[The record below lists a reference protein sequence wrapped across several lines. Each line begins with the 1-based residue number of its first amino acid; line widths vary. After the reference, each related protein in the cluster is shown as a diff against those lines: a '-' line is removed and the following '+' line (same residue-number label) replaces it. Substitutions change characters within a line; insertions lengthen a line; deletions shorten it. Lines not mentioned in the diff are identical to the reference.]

1 MEAQTLPGPENMKAL
16 LIRAA
21 IVLIATSVHL
31 EAKTIACPQKDPL
44 FRITLPDSWI
54 TTWEKDGSLTCM
66 PRNHSK
72 YVSIVPSENFN
83 TKGELKAQLPK
94 TAREA
99 GENSKMKD
107 LKLGQVREMTGAN
120 RLNLLSINARGTSH
134 GKQMVFTLV
143 AFAPKKDNYFTV
155 IALEPAAAHD
165 KELGTIINSITSA
178 R

>member
-1 MEAQTLPGPENMKAL
+1 MKAL
-16 LIRAA
+16 LIHGAV
-21 IVLIATSVHL
+21 VLILISAHL
-31 EAKTIACPQKDPL
+31 EAKTIRCPQKDPL
-44 FRITLPDSWI
+44 FSITLPDPWT

-66 PRNHSK
+66 PRDHSK

-99 GENSKMKD
+99 GENAKMQD

-120 RLNLLSINARGTSH
+120 GLSLFRIDANGTSH
-134 GKQMVFTLV
+134 GKQMVFTIV
-143 AFAPKKDNYFTV
+143 VFAPKKDNSFTV
-155 IALEPAAAHD
+155 VALEPAAAHD
-165 KELGTIINSITSA
+165 KEIGRIVNSITSA

>member
-1 MEAQTLPGPENMKAL
+1 MKAL

-21 IVLIATSVHL
+21 IVLIATSVHV
-31 EAKTIACPQKDPL
+31 EAKTIGCPQKDPL
-44 FRITLPDSWI
+44 FSITLPDSWI

-83 TKGELKAQLPK
+83 SKSELKAQLPK

-99 GENSKMKD
+99 GDNAKMKD
-107 LKLGQVREMTGAN
+107 LKLGEIREMTRAN
-120 RLNLLSINARGTSH
+120 GLNLLSIHAQGTSQ
-134 GKQMVFTLV
+134 GKPMVFRLL
-143 AFAPKKDNYFTV
+143 AFAPKKNNYFTV

-165 KELGTIINSITSA
+165 KELDAIINSITSV